1 MCILLEATFEV
12 DYEEAIDT
20 SEQLVNKGIKLM
32 LNNYDTFWIKRL
44 SDSTDPWHKRV
55 ANNSVIAQDGY
66 HYTDLMKYGILRDG
80 THAMIDTHLVVT
92 ELALGFSLNQGM
104 GWYRSKQ
111 TIGNNPGLGYLTN
124 KMWAFNEA
132 DKIAIIIKLR

>member
-20 SEQLVNKGIKLM
+20 SEQLVDKGITLM

-44 SDSTDPWHKRV
+44 SVSTDPWHNRV

-66 HYTDLMKYGILRDG
+66 HYTNLIKYGILRDG
-80 THAMIDTHLVVT
+80 THAMIDTHLVGS
-92 ELALGFSLNQGM
+92 EPDWGLSLNQGM

-132 DKIAIIIKLR
+132 DKNQSSQLL